1 MKKEFEKYLLDPE
14 SYYRSLYT
22 GLGIKNRADQ
32 LIQSLGSSA
41 EPIRYTHDLWYSKTK
56 PVLSA
61 IMALEAGVEKDK
73 VATVGAAVD
82 ILWTLSVV
90 VDDIQDKDET
100 RRSKPAAWRVYG
112 ADITYRSAEAGLA
125 ATVKYLAKEIGPSAG
140 QACVDSVN
148 LGMASIKKHQAFDLS
163 VRPSTLHQNY
173 WERDA
178 FFSSLPI
185 EILLPDSKDPRRIAS
200 LACLENYYIGG
211 QLGNDIQDLTR
222 PEASGLLRL
231 SDIKNG
237 LVTIPI
243 QKLWS
248 QLAESEKQIFER
260 VFGHKEI
267 DGTGYDAI
275 KLMVEKYGLAQQ
287 VIMDISES
295 YNKAINLSTEVMNPD
310 DQQVFKSLCE
320 SQKAK
325 FLAK

>member
-14 SYYRSLYT
+14 SYYRSLYI
-22 GLGIKNRADQ
+22 GLGIKDGADQ

-41 EPIRYTHDLWYSKTK
+41 ESIRYTHELWCSKTK
-56 PVLSA
+56 PVLPA
-61 IMALEAGVEKDK
+61 ILALESGVQKDK
-73 VATVGAAVD
+73 VATVCAAVD
-82 ILWTLSVV
+82 VLWTLSVV

-100 RRSKPAAWRVYG
+100 RRSKPAAWKVYG
-112 ADITYRSAEAGLA
+112 ADTTYRSAEAGLA

-163 VRPSTLHQNY
+163 VRSSVLHQNY

-185 EILLPDSKDPRRIAS
+185 ELLLPDLRDPQRIAS

-222 PEASGLLRL
+222 PEPNGLLRL

-243 QKLWS
+243 QKLWD
-248 QLAESEKQIFER
+248 QLSESEKQTFKR
-260 VFGHKEI
+260 VFGQKEL
-267 DGTGYDAI
+267 DYTGYDAV

-287 VIMDISES
+287 VIMDISQS
-295 YNKAINLSTEVMNPD
+295 YNKAIVRSTEVMNPD
-310 DQQVFKSLCE
+310 NQQVFKSLCE

>member
-1 MKKEFEKYLLDPE
+1 MKKEIEKYIVDPE
-14 SYYRSLYT
+14 AYYRDLYIN
-22 GLGIKNRADQ
+22 LGIRDKADQ
-32 LIQSLGSSA
+32 LIQSLGSMA

-56 PVLSA
+56 PVLPA
-61 IMALEAGVEKDK
+61 IMALEAGVPQDK
-73 VATVGAAVD
+73 VAKVGAVVD
-82 ILWTLSVV
+82 VLWTLSVV

-112 ADITYRSAEAGLA
+112 ADNTYHSAEAGLA
-125 ATVKYLAKEIGPSAG
+125 ATVKYLSKEIGPYAG
-140 QACVDSVN
+140 QSCVDSVN
-148 LGMASIKKHQAFDLS
+148 LGMASIKKHQAFDLA

-185 EILLPDSKDPRRIAS
+185 EVLLPDPKDPRRIAS

-222 PEASGLLRL
+222 PEPNGLLRL

-248 QLAESEKQIFER
+248 QLDESEKQTFEK
-260 VFGHKEI
+260 VFGRKEL
-267 DGTGYDAI
+267 DDSGYRAI
-275 KLMVEKYGLAQQ
+275 KLMVEKYNLAEQI
-287 VIMDISES
+287 VMDISES
-295 YNKAINLSTEVMNPD
+295 YNKAINQAAGAMNPD

-325 FLAK
+325 FLAR